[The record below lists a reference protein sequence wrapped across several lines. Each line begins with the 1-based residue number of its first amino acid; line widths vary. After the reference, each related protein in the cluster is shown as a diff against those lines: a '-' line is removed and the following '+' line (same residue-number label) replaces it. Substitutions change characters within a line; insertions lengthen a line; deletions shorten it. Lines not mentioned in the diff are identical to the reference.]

1 MRGYPVRKPQAGRNR
16 WHGQRGVT
24 AVEYALGL
32 ALLVA
37 VAVTGVQH
45 IANASKAELTR
56 KSGAGAP
63 DLAEVYAESVTTV
76 PTTTTPAA
84 PSTTT
89 TPPYTVRV
97 TVTGAGVNQNAARW
111 IATATVTVVN
121 ASTGAAISQA
131 TVTGSWAGGGGGAA
145 SCITSSNGTCPVT
158 LSGIHKN
165 DASVTL
171 TIAAAAV
178 TGSTGTVLPAPLT
191 IVKPA

>member
-1 MRGYPVRKPQAGRNR
+1 MRGYPVRKPRAGRNR

-32 ALLVA
+32 AFLVT

-84 PSTTT
+84 PTTTT
-89 TPPYTVRV
+89 TPAYTVRV
-97 TVTGAGVNQNAARW
+97 TVTGAGVTQNSALW

-145 SCITSSNGTCPVT
+145 SCITAASGTCPVT

-165 DASVTL
+165 VTSVTL
-171 TIAAAAV
+171 TIASAAV
-178 TGSTGTVLPAPLT
+178 TGSTSSQLPAPLT
-191 IVKPA
+191 IVQPA